1 MFCWTDGGINGY
13 GAEMNM
19 PAADAS
25 LPLIPL
31 PEKPQLPDFSER
43 LSPMLVKELRQG
55 MRSPVFVWGLIVM
68 NLFLALVVSMVMGDP
83 DDRLLHKSFLGA
95 YAALVCGL
103 LPLRAAGAL
112 HDELRG
118 NTIDTLLLTRLTG
131 WRIAL
136 GKWIA
141 VVAQQG
147 LAAVTV
153 LPYLIVRYFA
163 GGVNVPME
171 IAWLVIFLMVGMASA
186 AVLTG
191 LSWIRYFI
199 FRAALM
205 IGVTWLSGA
214 FCVEMLDEMYG
225 YSRDY
230 MLDDMYRR
238 GGWPF
243 FAFLLVP
250 VMHLAFFSLDLG
262 ASMVGSLVEN
272 RAVRRRLVGLAVLLF
287 YVLLFCF
294 WKPPTGMMAF
304 SQAGPAFLFF
314 VTVLV
319 LTLQALL
326 EHPLN
331 LPAVVMPMVKRG
343 FLGRVFGR
351 FFYAG
356 WPSGVCYA
364 FFLLVLPMFVL
375 GGLSIWFWRE
385 SWFGTGSRH
394 GLSQRELGT
403 MVGSMGALL
412 GLLPMPLV
420 LWRWLAVR
428 RLPWTFWI
436 YSLILFM
443 VLAVAGGVVAFAEV
457 SDNPNQLK
465 WGMLIPPISWFWYA
479 EERGRW
485 YLDTKGQFNWPWEVT
500 TLITLSVS
508 LVWWLSAVLCAL
520 RAFRLTRQAESEAA
534 AVLAEKK

>member
-1 MFCWTDGGINGY
+1 MVMVP
-13 GAEMNM
+13 EMNT

-25 LPLIPL
+25 LPLSPL
-31 PEKPQLPDFSER
+31 PEKPRLPDFSER

-68 NLFLALVVSMVMGDP
+68 NFFLALVVSMVMGDP
-83 DDRLLHKSFLGA
+83 DDRQLHKAFLGA

-136 GKWIA
+136 GKWVA

-171 IAWLVIFLMVGMASA
+171 IAWLVIFLMAGMASA

-205 IGVTWLSGA
+205 IGVTWATGA
-214 FCVEMLDEMYG
+214 FCVEVLDELYG

-230 MLDDMYRR
+230 LLDGMYHE
-238 GGWPF
+238 GGWQIF
-243 FAFLLVP
+243 LFLLVP
-250 VMHLAFFSLDLG
+250 ALHLSFFCLDLG
-262 ASMVGSLVEN
+262 ASVVGSLVEN
-272 RAVRRRLVGLAVLLF
+272 RAVRRRLVGLSVLLF
-287 YVLLFCF
+287 YVVMFCF
-294 WKPPTGMMAF
+294 WKPASYDMQEFAQIGSAV
-304 SQAGPAFLFF
+304 LFF
-314 VTVLV
+314 GTVLV
-319 LTLQALL
+319 LALQALL

-331 LPAVVMPMVKRG
+331 LPAVVMPMVRRG
-343 FLGRVFGR
+343 FPGRVFGR

-356 WPSGVCYA
+356 WPAGVCYVFVFMVVPA
-364 FFLLVLPMFVL
+364 FVAGALTIWQAEEFLKP
-375 GGLSIWFWRE
+375 GW
-385 SWFGTGSRH
+385 GSSRVM
-394 GLSQRELGT
+394 SYRIMGT
-403 MVGSMGALL
+403 MVGCGAAML

-436 YSLILFM
+436 YCLILFM
-443 VLAVAGGVVAFAEV
+443 VLAAAGGVVALSEV
-457 SDNPNQLK
+457 MDNPNILK
-465 WGMLIPPISWFWYA
+465 WGMAVPPIGWFCYA
-479 EERGRW
+479 EENGRW
-485 YLDTKGQFNWPWEVT
+485 YMDTPGQFNWPWDV
-500 TLITLSVS
+500 ITLVTMTVS
-508 LVWWLSAVLCAL
+508 MVWWLLAVLIAL
-520 RAFRLTRQAESEAA
+520 RAFGLTRQAESEAA
-534 AVLAEKK
+534 AILAEKK